1 MAVTHKPKKPDP
13 APAKPKTKEDE
24 MIDAAGET
32 MHEMRDAM
40 TTMMGASSKMMQAF
54 IDMRLS
60 YLKVMRAGLEDPQTA
75 SQILTKNFNDVA
87 KALGEKPRE

>member
-1 MAVTHKPKKPDP
+1 MAVTHKPKKPGP
-13 APAKPKTKEDE
+13 APAKPNTKEDD

-60 YLKVMRAGLEDPQTA
+60 YLKVMRAGLDDPETA
-75 SQILTKNFNDVA
+75 AKILTENIKDVA
-87 KALGEKPRE
+87 KTLGPKSRE